1 MVGTHGQRFRGVF
14 RPGAAGR
21 PIAPER
27 AAITLRLGEVAL
39 IGEQNLV
46 GHGSRQ
52 GVRVASAKHPLQA
65 IHREGNHLRR
75 LIVHQPQPQH
85 GGEVHLADEGVRV
98 MLAKVAL
105 VFGKNGTDI
114 LLGLAE
120 AVSGR

>member
-1 MVGTHGQRFRGVF
+1 
-14 RPGAAGR
+14 
-21 PIAPER
+21 
-27 AAITLRLGEVAL
+27 
-39 IGEQNLV
+39 
-46 GHGSRQ
+46 
-52 GVRVASAKHPLQA
+52 
-65 IHREGNHLRR
+65 
-75 LIVHQPQPQH
+75 VHQPQPQH